1 MNLIAH
7 TYYNAVPTYI
17 SLISSSTM
25 ALQTAS
31 NNPLSQTETS
41 IIRQT
46 SAITTPHHTAS
57 PTPTT
62 ITTGNQLGA
71 IVGGLVAAIVV
82 LLILLLIGGVVI
94 FLCFT
99 QNKRKSYHTEVE
111 QLQGAVYEDL
121 AELGTKLEPTK
132 ITTHT
137 HHYEKTELEMK
148 MRSQSSPSHLARPN
162 MPDDNKV
169 AYSKPNQNKMN
180 GQPQFIG
187 ENGYS
192 DIDIHDNEAKLES
205 ISTKDGEVDAEYFT
219 IGETKKE
226 KETGESG
233 ERGKEL
239 DSSSSS
245 PRLGKRLYSVVQKQE
260 APRVPK
266 KMPELCGDPKAD
278 EDYYSEVDD
287 TLKESIRIGKEGKSA
302 ILESAKSDAAQE
314 ESQYYSVVSD
324 ANEKKVSEIFIGEC
338 SETEREGTEEE
349 IYSEIREKSTPNT
362 SGPQILRNP
371 VFENMDANP
380 TYKSSTVILS
390 GVQDGDEI
398 YTNPDADMQVRL
410 EDSLNVYDTYNEPLS
425 PSMFNKY
432 EELAETLSTNTDH
445 KEKEPEPKN
454 ENEDS
459 EDMDEEL
466 ICAPIY
472 SVSPLENDSSK
483 KLLEV
488 KSENL
493 HKIKTLGTGNFGK
506 VILANTVDL
515 SPKDL
520 KMSDTDDDKTKSTRV
535 AVKQLKLSVS
545 SSIKEAF
552 DKELKFMSRLNH
564 PNVIRVLGACTQ
576 DTDTPFIVMEYMKK
590 GDLHEYLLNFE
601 TISQGSNPPTDL
613 TISTGTLTSMSA
625 QIASAMKYLASRN
638 FIHRD
643 LAIRNCLVGS
653 DLQMKIADFG
663 LSRSLYESH
672 YYVIKGHAVLPVRW
686 MARECFYGK
695 FSAKTDVW
703 AFGVTMWEIFTLAK
717 DVPYEDMDDKEV
729 IEDATK
735 NDGSRKLL
743 QEPKDCPQGVYDVM
757 LQCWKEN
764 PKERATFEKLHN
776 ALSLLTVNV
785 EETS

>member
-1 MNLIAH
+1 MGN
-7 TYYNAVPTYI
+7 N
-17 SLISSSTM
+17 STM
-25 ALQTAS
+25 V
-31 NNPLSQTETS
+31 N
-41 IIRQT
+41 
-46 SAITTPHHTAS
+46 
-57 PTPTT
+57 
-62 ITTGNQLGA
+62 NQLPMGG
-71 IVGGLVAAIVV
+71 IIGGLVAAIVV
-82 LLILLLIGGVVI
+82 LLLLLLIGGVVI
-94 FLCFT
+94 FLCYT
-99 QNKRKSYHTEVE
+99 QNKSKSYRTEVE
-111 QLQGAVYEDL
+111 QFQGAVYEGNNTDL
-121 AELGTKLEPTK
+121 AELSTKLEPTN

-137 HHYEKTELEMK
+137 HHYKKNELEMK
-148 MRSQSSPSHLARPN
+148 MRSQSSPSHLAGPN
-162 MPDDNKV
+162 VPDGNKV
-169 AYSKPNQNKMN
+169 TYSEPNQNKMN

-205 ISTKDGEVDAEYFT
+205 ISTKDGEVDTEYLT

-226 KETGESG
+226 KETGELG

-239 DSSSSS
+239 DSSL
-245 PRLGKRLYSVVQKQE
+245 RLETRLYSIVQKQK

-266 KMPELCGDPKAD
+266 KIPELYRDLKAEVD
-278 EDYYSEVDD
+278 GNEEYYSEVDD
-287 TLKESIRIGKEGKSA
+287 TLKESIRIGKEGKTA
-302 ILESAKSDAAQE
+302 IPESAKSDAAQE

-324 ANEKKVSEIFIGEC
+324 ANEKKVPEIIIGEY
-338 SETEREGTEEE
+338 SEMEREVTEEE
-349 IYSEIREKSTPNT
+349 VYSEIREKSAPNI
-362 SGPQILRNP
+362 SGPKILRNP

-380 TYKSSTVILS
+380 NYESSTVMLS

-398 YTNPDADMQVRL
+398 YTNPDADMQVRP
-410 EDSLNVYDTYNEPLS
+410 EDNLNIYNTVYNEPLS
-425 PSMFNKY
+425 PSMFNKRK
-432 EELAETLSTNTDH
+432 ELAEIHSTNTDH

-454 ENEDS
+454 EDGDS
-459 EDMDEEL
+459 EDMEEEL
-466 ICAPIY
+466 MYAPIY

-488 KSENL
+488 KLENL

-520 KMSDTDDDKTKSTRV
+520 KMSDTDDDKTKSTHV
-535 AVKQLKLSVS
+535 AVKQLKLSVL

-576 DTDTPFIVMEYMKK
+576 DTNTPFIVMEYMKK
-590 GDLHEYLLNFE
+590 GDLYEYLLNFE
-601 TISQGSNPPTDL
+601 TVSQGSNPPTDL

-643 LAIRNCLVGS
+643 LAICNCLVGS
-653 DLQMKIADFG
+653 DLQIKIADFG

-717 DVPYEDMDDKEV
+717 DIPYEDMDDKEV
-729 IEDATK
+729 IDDATK
-735 NDGSRKLL
+735 KDGSRKLL
-743 QEPKDCPQGVYDVM
+743 RKPKDCPQGVYDVM
-757 LQCWKEN
+757 LQCWKED
-764 PKERATFEKLHN
+764 PKERATFEKLHY

>member
-1 MNLIAH
+1 M
-7 TYYNAVPTYI
+7 
-17 SLISSSTM
+17 
-25 ALQTAS
+25 
-31 NNPLSQTETS
+31 
-41 IIRQT
+41 
-46 SAITTPHHTAS
+46 
-57 PTPTT
+57 
-62 ITTGNQLGA
+62 GNQFLGA
-71 IVGGLVAAIVV
+71 IIGGLVAAIVV
-82 LLILLLIGGVVI
+82 LLIFLLIGGVVI

-99 QNKRKSYHTEVE
+99 QNKRKSYRTEVE
-111 QLQGAVYEDL
+111 QLQGAVYEGNNTNS
-121 AELGTKLEPTK
+121 AELSTKLEPTK
-132 ITTHT
+132 ITTHNR
-137 HHYEKTELEMK
+137 HYEKTELEMK
-148 MRSQSSPSHLARPN
+148 MSSQSSPSHLARPN
-162 MPDDNKV
+162 VPDGNKV
-169 AYSKPNQNKMN
+169 TYSKPNKNRMN

-192 DIDIHDNEAKLES
+192 DIDIHDDEAKLES

-226 KETGESG
+226 KETGELG
-233 ERGKEL
+233 GRGKES
-239 DSSSSS
+239 DSS
-245 PRLGKRLYSVVQKQE
+245 PRLETRLYSVVQKQ

-266 KMPELCGDPKAD
+266 KTPELYRDLKA
-278 EDYYSEVDD
+278 EVNGNEEYYSEVDD
-287 TLKESIRIGKEGKSA
+287 TLKESIRVGKEGKSP
-302 ILESAKSDAAQE
+302 IPKFTKSDAAQE

-324 ANEKKVSEIFIGEC
+324 ANEKKVPEIFIGEY
-338 SETEREGTEEE
+338 SKMEREETEEDV
-349 IYSEIREKSTPNT
+349 YSEIREKSARAPNT

-380 TYKSSTVILS
+380 NYESSTVMLS
-390 GVQDGDEI
+390 GVQNGDEI
-398 YTNPDADMQVRL
+398 YTNPDADMQVRP
-410 EDSLNVYDTYNEPLS
+410 EDSLNIYDTVYNEPLS
-425 PSMFNKY
+425 PSMFNKRKD
-432 EELAETLSTNTDH
+432 LAETCDH
-445 KEKEPEPKN
+445 KEKEPEPKD
-454 ENEDS
+454 EDS

-466 ICAPIY
+466 VYAPIY

-488 KSENL
+488 KSENI

-590 GDLHEYLLNFE
+590 GDLHRYLLNFE
-601 TISQGSNPPTDL
+601 TISQGTNPPTDL

-625 QIASAMKYLASRN
+625 QITSAMKYLASRN

-653 DLQMKIADFG
+653 DLQIKIADFG

-717 DVPYEDMDDKEV
+717 DIPYEDMDDKEV
-729 IEDATK
+729 IDDATK

-743 QEPKDCPQGVYDVM
+743 QKPKDCPQGVYDVM

-776 ALSLLTVNV
+776 ALSLLSENV
-785 EETS
+785 EETY